1 MISYRGI
8 EAIDCFGMQPIVEPD
23 LGFYAVTS
31 NRIGSLGL
39 NENAF
44 QEPCIC
50 KALDFYDKDEL
61 LHGYFT
67 TVNGNKEFLF
77 FLHNLKNEK
86 LKIITLRHIRTIC
99 PQNRMVWS
107 LCPELNLSQS
117 LVSSLGCLFDS
128 LCQKLLGHKM

>member
-1 MISYRGI
+1 MG
-8 EAIDCFGMQPIVEPD
+8 
-23 LGFYAVTS
+23 YAVTS

-67 TVNGNKEFLF
+67 TVSGNKEFLF
-77 FLHNLKNEK
+77 LVNNLKN
-86 LKIITLRHIRTIC
+86 
-99 PQNRMVWS
+99 V
-107 LCPELNLSQS
+107 ELQ
-117 LVSSLGCLFDS
+117 VLFEQMLDFTGFS
-128 LCQKLLGHKM
+128 GT